1 MKLSK
6 HNIIFL
12 VLGIFYAVG
21 IVGIAIPS
29 LRPTTLPLTPMNLL
43 LTSGLFIWG
52 VNQFNINFF
61 VTAFIVF
68 LLGYGVEVA
77 GVQTGVL
84 FGEYYYGKPLGWQVF
99 NVPLIIGVNWFLL
112 AFSASGIA
120 NRLTN
125 KAVPKV
131 LIASCL
137 MVALDFVIEPVAVAL
152 DFWNWMPLSTNG
164 EIPPKNFAVP
174 LQNYI
179 MWFAAAMVINSVIH
193 WRIKQINYPLAA
205 FIFSVQIVFFGVLN
219 WLL

>member
-6 HNIIFL
+6 QNIIFL
-12 VLGIFYAVG
+12 VLGIFYTVG

-29 LRPTTLPLTPMNLL
+29 LRPSTLPLTPMNLL

-52 VNQFNINFF
+52 LNQFTINFF

-99 NVPLIIGVNWFLL
+99 NVPLMIGVNWFLL

-137 MVALDFVIEPVAVAL
+137 MVALDFVIEPVAVEL
-152 DFWNWMPLSTNG
+152 DFWNWMPLPTNG
-164 EIPPKNFAVP
+164 EIPPKNFTVP

-179 MWFAAAMVINSVIH
+179 MWFAAALVINSVIH